1 MNMDNWLS
9 QQISSKE
16 TKAMPLLSYPS
27 IQLMFINVEELCQ
40 DSNCQALGMKLLADR
55 YDMPI
60 ASGYMDLSVE
70 AEAFGAKCIHKPYEI
85 PTIVGQLIS
94 TQEEADALRVP
105 ELGEGRTGVAIE
117 GIRKAKMIISDRP
130 VFANCC
136 GPFSLAGRL
145 MDVNEILLETLEDPD
160 LVHTVLEKATEFILK
175 YIKAFKA
182 VGADGLIMAEPLAGL
197 LSGGLMQEFSTEYVK
212 RIADE
217 VQDKEFIIM
226 YHNCANGMERK
237 TQETIDTGCKMFH
250 YGDKT
255 NMVKVLEQMPKDV
268 MILGNISPSAV
279 FKADSSLKMAKDT
292 QNLLLRCMDH
302 DNFMISSGCDIPADT
317 TIENIDK
324 FFEVVQLHAYKRKIW
339 DMITDEKKTWDFDGD
354 TLNF

>member
-1 MNMDNWLS
+1 MNMENWLRD
-9 QQISSKE
+9 QIANKE
-16 TKAMPLLSYPS
+16 KKAMPLLSYPS

-40 DSNCQALGMKLLADR
+40 DSNCQALGMRLLADR

-85 PTIVGQLIS
+85 PTIVGQLIT
-94 TQEEADALRVP
+94 TQEEADALKVP
-105 ELGEGRTGVAIE
+105 EVGDGRTGIAVD
-117 GIRKAKMIISDRP
+117 GIRKAKMIIKDRP

-145 MDVNEILLETLEDPD
+145 MDVNEILLQTLEEPEM
-160 LVHTVLEKATEFILK
+160 VHTILEKATEFILK

-197 LSGGLMQEFSTEYVK
+197 LSAGLMQEFSSDYVK

-226 YHNCANGMERK
+226 YHNCANGMERRPE
-237 TQETIDTGCKMFH
+237 QFVATGCKMFH

-255 NMVKVLEQMPKDV
+255 NMVMVLDRMPKDV

-292 QNLLLRCMDH
+292 QNLLLRCMGH
-302 DNFMISSGCDIPADT
+302 KNFMISSGCDIPADT
-317 TIENIDK
+317 SIASIDK
-324 FFEVVQLHAYKRKIW
+324 FFEVVNLHAYKCKIW
-339 DMITDEKKTWDFDGD
+339 ETITDETKVWDFDSD
-354 TLNF
+354 TLNA